1 MPFHTQGLPKCQTF
15 YLNLQNGPL
24 GAARFWIGF
33 PHADAA
39 EITVAIVAGLE
50 SFGQA
55 AEFVDEAAADYDV
68 IGDEGKFQ
76 LLEAKEDLTRPLLF
90 PKAIEADLT
99 QHVFD
104 NPAFI
109 RQVTELEGQDIS
121 FPNESGAES
130 SAEPEKK
137 HTAAAIT
144 AERLHG
150 GVVNHAGR
158 FA

>member
-15 YLNLQNGPL
+15 YLNLHHAPL
-24 GAARFWIGF
+24 WAARPWISL
-33 PHADAA
+33 PHAFAAA
-39 EITVAIVAGLE
+39 ERIAIVAGLE

-99 QHVFD
+99 EYVFD
-104 NPAFI
+104 NAAFI
-109 RQVTELEGQDIS
+109 RQVTELERQDIS
-121 FPNESGAES
+121 FPNESGAEPG
-130 SAEPEKK
+130 AEPEKK